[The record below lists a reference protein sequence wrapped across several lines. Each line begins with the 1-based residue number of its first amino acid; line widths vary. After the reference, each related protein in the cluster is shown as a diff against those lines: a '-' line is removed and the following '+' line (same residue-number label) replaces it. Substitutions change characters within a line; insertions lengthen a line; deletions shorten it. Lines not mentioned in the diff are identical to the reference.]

1 MEPERR
7 NNMPSNVSVII
18 PAFNAEVF
26 LGRAIRSVLAQ
37 SLPPVEIL
45 VVDDGSTDGTAKVAQ
60 ARNNLVHYI
69 YQKNAGA
76 SAARNCAIQK
86 ASGEFI
92 AFLDA
97 DDEWLPHHLESAME
111 VFQRYPSLKWY
122 AAAHEERSLEM
133 RIVKPRITSKIK
145 HLMGGRGYFDDYFA
159 AWALGKV
166 FWTGTFIIRKSVFD
180 QVGLFDTNMQVG
192 GDLDM
197 WFRIALRYPEIGYST
212 RVGAIYWRRYGGLCL
227 KFQLDVRKSLSYYER
242 FARMAGEYSATAA
255 ECYAPVLKRILLL
268 EYVEAVK
275 TGDYSFVSEMRT
287 RYGNIAPFR
296 WEIACFL
303 YRLIP
308 PGFWRML
315 HKKKDSLHV
324 LIAKFKYN
332 RSIEGR

>member
-7 NNMPSNVSVII
+7 NNISNSVSVVI
-18 PAFNAEVF
+18 PAFNVEAF
-26 LGRAIRSVLAQ
+26 LDRAIKSVLAQ

-60 ARNNLVHYI
+60 MHNKLVRYI

-97 DDEWLPHHLESAME
+97 DDEWLAHHLESAME
-111 VFQRYPSLKWY
+111 IFQRYPFLKWY

-133 RIVKPRITSKIK
+133 RVVKPRIISKIK
-145 HLMGGRGYFDDYFA
+145 HLMGGRGYLDNYFG

-192 GDLDM
+192 EDLDM
-197 WFRIALRYPEIGYST
+197 WFRIALRYPAIGYST

-227 KFQLDVRKSLSYYER
+227 KFQLDLRKSLSYYER
-242 FARMAGEYSATAA
+242 FARMAAEYSSIAA
-255 ECYAPVLKRILLL
+255 ERYAPVLRRILLL
-268 EYVEAVK
+268 QYIEAVK
-275 TGDYSFVSEMRT
+275 TGDYSFISEMGN
-287 RYGNIAPFR
+287 RYGNIVPFR
-296 WEIACFL
+296 RQIACFL

-308 PGFWRML
+308 PGFWTML
-315 HKKKDSLHV
+315 RKKKDSLHV
-324 LIAKFKYN
+324 LIGNFRST
-332 RSIEGR
+332 RSINNQ